1 MCGQHACEWLIDLC
15 VPLQVFICLWVF
27 AYFCK
32 KQLWT
37 DKLEMITN
45 GNVNGV
51 EGMLLQA

>member
-1 MCGQHACEWLIDLC
+1 MCGQHACEWSIDLC